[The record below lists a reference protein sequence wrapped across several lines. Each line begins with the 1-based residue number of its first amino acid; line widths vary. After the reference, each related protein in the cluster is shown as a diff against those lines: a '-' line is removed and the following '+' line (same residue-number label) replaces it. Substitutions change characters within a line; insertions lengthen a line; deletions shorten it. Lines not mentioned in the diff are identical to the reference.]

1 MTRTVKLTDDT
12 NVAVFTR
19 RFENSVSSYTNR
31 ETQIRVFKR
40 IYRTLSSDSP
50 QREVE
55 KVYSNCEELQQLR
68 EGDLLRIYC
77 RLVRRP
83 PDYNVLYVFEVDKH
97 KYRDLQAFDERAKQ
111 AVREVQERTTVDGIE
126 DYLDERNMFTA
137 SDVERIIEDLQSD

>member
-31 ETQIRVFKR
+31 ETRVFKR
-40 IYRTLSSDSP
+40 IYRALSSDSP

-55 KVYSNCEELQQLR
+55 KTYSNCEELQQLR

-77 RLVRRP
+77 RLVRKL

-97 KYRDLQAFDERAKQ
+97 KYRDLQTFDEQAKQ
-111 AVREVQERTTVDGIE
+111 AVREVQKRTTVGGIE
-126 DYLDERNMFTA
+126 DYLDERNTFTA